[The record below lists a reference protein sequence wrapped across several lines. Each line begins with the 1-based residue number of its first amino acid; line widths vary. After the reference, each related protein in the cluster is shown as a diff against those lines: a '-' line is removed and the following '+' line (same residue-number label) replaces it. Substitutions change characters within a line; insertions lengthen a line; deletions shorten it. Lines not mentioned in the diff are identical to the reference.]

1 MNLKPPLIISD
12 QISRL
17 ESRGLVIN
25 DKEVAKSFL
34 EHHNYYQLNA
44 YFHKFYQTPDLFI
57 KGTTFDRIVEI
68 YNTDAWLR
76 HQIFAV
82 IEPIEVHLRCRIA
95 YHLATKYDSDVL
107 YQFNAFDD
115 VRCWEENL
123 SKITREIFRNKN
135 NPVVKHHVDQY
146 RSIFPIWVAAEF
158 ISLGTLSML
167 YSNLKQED
175 SSSIANDYFGIPDEY
190 LKSWLHSITVLRNIC
205 AHSGY
210 LFRREIPTVP
220 KKFPDMSWVQSGNSK
235 KLFVFLY
242 VIKRLSTFEDWQV
255 FFSSIVEYDKEKC
268 CLNSKDYDFP
278 ENWTEILK

>member
-1 MNLKPPLIISD
+1 MNLKPPLKISD
-12 QISRL
+12 QINLL

-25 DKEVAKSFL
+25 DKEAASLFL

-44 YFHKFYQTPDLFI
+44 YFHKFYQSADLFV
-57 KGTTFDRIVEI
+57 KNTTFDYIVEI

-95 YHLATKYDSDVL
+95 YYLATKYSAYVL
-107 YQFNAFDD
+107 YQFNEFGD
-115 VRCWEENL
+115 VKWWEENL
-123 SKITREIFRNKN
+123 NKITKEIFRNRN

-146 RSIFPIWVAAEF
+146 KSMFPIWVAAEF
-158 ISLGTLSML
+158 VSLGTLSML

-175 SSSIANDYFGIPDEY
+175 SSSIANSYFGIPDEY
-190 LKSWLHSITVLRNIC
+190 LKSRLHSLTVLRNIC

-220 KKFPDMSWVQSGNSK
+220 KRFPNMNWRPSVNSK

-242 VIKRLSTFEDWQV
+242 VIKRLSINEDWQV
-255 FFSSIVEYDKEKC
+255 FITSIIEYDQKFGC
-268 CLNSKDYDFP
+268 FNSYDYGFP
-278 ENWTEILK
+278 ENWREILT